1 MLGRLILVGWLLATG
16 ISARAEFSPRD
27 VEGLVRFHGDN
38 ALLLGTPKRLDLTG
52 SDDLSFF
59 AVVGARNTGTTQ
71 QLNFDLAELLICDRA
86 LPQSERR
93 QVQDYL
99 IAKWGLDRQS
109 VFDERLTDAPEDTFT
124 IAVIPDTQRYF
135 GPGSGRGDESG
146 EPRNLAFDSR
156 TRWLADNLDSQRI
169 VFVTHLG
176 DIVDRNHHHQWKIAR
191 ENMDRFHGR
200 MPYGIAIG
208 NHDMVNSTGD
218 SSLFQEYFGAER
230 YADKPWYGGTYAGRP
245 GQAPA
250 VSGNNAN
257 SFQLF
262 SAGGLDLVIVHV
274 ECNAPDDVLAW
285 TDSVLETHRDRMAI
299 IATHMYLGPIPRP
312 NSRAE
317 WLRVPQGRMQWK
329 KVHGERGNSPQEMW
343 DKSFRKH
350 PNLFLVLAG
359 DQSGV
364 IALRQESR
372 GKHGNLVHEV
382 MQDYPRDADDSDW
395 LRLFR
400 FHPEQQQIEVR
411 TYSPAQDR
419 LCRGMRHVL
428 DIEDHQFTL
437 DISSAIAG
445 FRERQ
450 ARRGPLGAR

>member
-1 MLGRLILVGWLLATG
+1 MLGRLILIGWLLATG
-16 ISARAEFSPRD
+16 MSVGAEFSPRD
-27 VEGLVRFHGDN
+27 VD
-38 ALLLGTPKRLDLTG
+38 
-52 SDDLSFF
+52 
-59 AVVGARNTGTTQ
+59 
-71 QLNFDLAELLICDRA
+71 
-86 LPQSERR
+86 
-93 QVQDYL
+93 QDYL
-99 IAKWGLDRQS
+99 IAQWDLDRQS
-109 VFDERLTDAPEDTFT
+109 LFDERLTDAPEDTFT

-146 EPRNLAFDSR
+146 EPHNPAFDSR
-156 TRWLADNLDSQRI
+156 TRWLADNLHSQRI

-200 MPYGIAIG
+200 VPYGIAIG

-230 YADKPWYGGTYAGRP
+230 YAAKPWYGGTYAGRP
-245 GQAPA
+245 GHAPA

-285 TDSVLETHRDRMAI
+285 TDSVLEAHRDRMAI
-299 IATHMYLGPIPRP
+299 LVTHMYLGPIPRP
-312 NSRAE
+312 DSRAE

-329 KVHGERGNSPQEMW
+329 KVHGERGNTPQQMW

-372 GKHGNLVHEV
+372 GEHGNLVYEV
-382 MQDYPRDADDSDW
+382 MQDYPRDSDDSDW
-395 LRLFR
+395 IRLFR

-419 LCRGMRHVL
+419 LCSGMRHVM

-437 DISSAIAG
+437 DISSAIAS
-445 FRERQ
+445 FRERR
-450 ARRGPLGAR
+450 ARREPRGARGSDPSNTRIIRIREFLSVGAWPWIK